1 MNMPDGYVLNER
13 KGERRRRK
21 REKRYIFLAAIG
33 FALLTILEVSLSE
46 LSSRL
51 TLATSLL
58 FFIIVNLNVIL
69 LGLLVF
75 LVFRNFV
82 KLFLERR
89 GQFFGSKLKTKL
101 IVVFVSLA
109 IIPTIILFTI
119 SAFYIHNSFGSWFNS
134 QIKTSLEGSVD
145 VSEAYYEQFK
155 IQGKSFSQ
163 NIASFISREHLLN
176 PSKKEFLIKAF
187 KDFQDEYQLASI
199 ELHVPESEK
208 IEAFIS
214 PKYRDYSFPRPP
226 QNFVSHAMQGT
237 LAQFVQKIGQGN
249 LIRTFVPVFTTPHDK
264 KPVAIVGVSFFIPL
278 DVAQKIEKIF
288 ATHTDYEATSP
299 FASSI
304 QSSYFIILVLMTL
317 LIIFTALWFGF
328 YLARHLITPIKNL
341 AYGTKEIARGNLDV
355 FIHPEESRFATDEFD
370 ILFNSFNKMTADL
383 RENRAQLARAHDNLK
398 KTNRELNQRRQ
409 YIEAILKN
417 IAAGIV
423 SLDAYGRVTTIN
435 KSMQDLFQ
443 IDAEKVMGQHY
454 RDVVGEEYI
463 KYVDEFMCEVIADE
477 TETIHKRHFSITL
490 HEKTY
495 TILASI
501 ATVRDENSQYVGM
514 VVVLEDLTDMI
525 AFQRT
530 AAWQEIAKRIAHEIK
545 NPLTPIKLSAQR
557 LKKKFSHQGGEV
569 FNNCVD
575 TIITQVDGLKDMI
588 NDFSD
593 FAKLPQPRFSKQFL
607 SDIVKEVIGLYAPAH
622 EKVQFTFQEKEPLPL
637 VEIDRDQI
645 KRVFINL
652 VDNAVTAM
660 KAHGTISI
668 MARYNRILDLIII
681 DILDEGPGID
691 PKIKRR
697 LFEPYFTTKK
707 KGGGLGL
714 AIVQKIIQD
723 HHGIVRVGD
732 NQPQGTKFTLELPVE
747 QSTNIMLPLKESD
760 EKVLEV

>member
-1 MNMPDGYVLNER
+1 MSGDVHYALSER

-21 REKRYIFLAAIG
+21 REKRFIFLAALG
-33 FALLTILEVSLSE
+33 FAALTMLEVSLSE
-46 LSSRL
+46 LSSKL

-69 LGLLVF
+69 LGLLIF

-89 GQFFGSKLKTKL
+89 GRFFGSKLKTKL

-119 SAFYIHNSFGSWFNS
+119 SAFYIHYSFGSWFNS
-134 QIKTSLEGSVD
+134 QIKTSLEGGVQ
-145 VSEAYYEQFK
+145 VSESYYDQYK
-155 IQGKSFSQ
+155 VQGKYCAQ
-163 NIASFISREHLLN
+163 NIASFISEQRLLG
-176 PSKKEFLIKAF
+176 PAKKEFLVKAL
-187 KDFQDEYQLASI
+187 KDFQAKYQVASI
-199 ELHVPESEK
+199 ELHMLASEK
-208 IEAFIS
+208 IEVHLN
-214 PKYRDYSFPRPP
+214 PKYKDYSFPRPP
-226 QNFVSHAMQGT
+226 QNFVSQVSQGT
-237 LAQFVQKIGQGN
+237 IAQFVQKIGQGN
-249 LIRTFVPVFTTPHDK
+249 LIRTFVPVFSSLKDK
-264 KPVAIVGVSFFIPL
+264 KPEAMIGINFFIPL
-278 DVAQKIEKIF
+278 DLAEKIEKILVTNADYA
-288 ATHTDYEATSP
+288 ATLP

-341 AYGTKEIARGNLDV
+341 AHGTKEIARGNLD
-355 FIHPEESRFATDEFD
+355 ILLHPEESRFATDEFD
-370 ILFNSFNKMTADL
+370 ILFDSFNKMTADL
-383 RENRAQLARAHDNLK
+383 RENRTQLAHAHDNLK
-398 KTNRELNQRRQ
+398 KTNKELNQRRQ

-417 IAAGIV
+417 IAAGVV

-435 KSMQDLFQ
+435 KSAQDLFH
-443 IDAEKVMGQHY
+443 IEALKIMGKHY
-454 RDVVGEEYI
+454 RDIVGEEYI
-463 KYVDEFMCEVIADE
+463 KYVDEFMCEVIEDE
-477 TETIHKRHFSITL
+477 TEAIHKRHFSIIL
-490 HEKTY
+490 NEKTY

-501 ATVRDENSQYVGM
+501 ATVRDENNQYVGM

-530 AAWQEIAKRIAHEIK
+530 VAWQEIAKRIAHEIK

-557 LKKKFSHQGGEV
+557 LKKKFSHQGGAV
-569 FNNCVD
+569 LNDCVD
-575 TIITQVDGLKDMI
+575 TIITQVDDLKDMI
-588 NDFSD
+588 DDFSD
-593 FAKLPQPRFSKQFL
+593 FAKLPQPHFAKHSLK
-607 SDIVKEVIGLYAPAH
+607 DIVKEVLGLYETAH
-622 EKVQFTFQEKEPLPL
+622 EKVQFIFQEKEPLPL
-637 VEIDRDQI
+637 IEIDRDQI

-652 VDNAVTAM
+652 IDNAVTAL
-660 KAHGTISI
+660 KAQGAILITAKH
-668 MARYNRILDLIII
+668 NRILDLIVV
-681 DILDEGPGID
+681 DVLDEGPGID

-723 HHGIVRVGD
+723 HHGMVRVGD
-732 NQPQGTKFTLELPVE
+732 NQPTGTKFTLELPVD
-747 QSTNIMLPLKESD
+747 QMSHAMFPLNESD